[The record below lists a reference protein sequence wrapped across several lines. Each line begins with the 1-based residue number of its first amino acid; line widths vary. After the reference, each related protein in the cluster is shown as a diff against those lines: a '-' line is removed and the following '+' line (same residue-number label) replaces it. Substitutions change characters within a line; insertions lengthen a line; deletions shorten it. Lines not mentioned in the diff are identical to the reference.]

1 MERAA
6 NEVIVIWVPREKYF
20 KEWSTVP
27 DAGKRLRWQKK
38 TGFANIPLVDDLARV
53 ISEGKE
59 EAFLGD
65 LFTSY
70 LVDIM
75 LVSHRCWDAYVLEI

>member
-1 MERAA
+1 M
-6 NEVIVIWVPREKYF
+6 
-20 KEWSTVP
+20 
-27 DAGKRLRWQKK
+27 
-38 TGFANIPLVDDLARV
+38 DDLARV

-59 EAFLGD
+59 DAFLGD

-75 LVSHRCWDAYVLEI
+75 LVSHRC